1 MVMVAPFIL
10 PVAVAGGLG
19 LLALSPCAQSIEDKN
34 IPAMV
39 KIRHRPIV
47 SFFIVI
53 IVSLLINFLRIIKL
67 MIYRK
72 AMQKKDQLL
81 TGH

>member
-39 KIRHRPIV
+39 KIRHRLIV
-47 SFFIVI
+47 SFFMIV
-53 IVSLLINFLRIIKL
+53 IVSLLIIFLRIIKL
-67 MIYRK
+67 MIYTK
-72 AMQKKDQLL
+72 AMPGKNLLL